1 MNSNITTKENGE
13 IHYYDLDGTLSSLNS
28 TFDFIKAYLKDRNK
42 LFRLLLVRVVMS
54 FLVRVKLY
62 HPYKSR
68 HFVINLFFKG
78 LKKKDLEK
86 YYHETYKA
94 IFLNS
99 LTPLGEKVIKKDN
112 SNDILITGCT
122 QIPAELIGKLFG
134 FKEVI
139 STEFNYKNGRIQ
151 NIKTDT
157 YGSLKINFVEKKPQ
171 EMIYYTDDL
180 QSEKSLIG
188 MMDQIIEV

>member
-1 MNSNITTKENGE
+1 MNSNLTKKKNEE

-28 TFDFIKAYLKDRNK
+28 TFDFIKAYLKDRKK
-42 LFRLLLVRVVMS
+42 LFRLFLVKVIMS
-54 FLVRVKLY
+54 FLVRARLY

-68 HFVINLFFKG
+68 YFVINLLFKG
-78 LKKKDLEK
+78 LKKEDLEQ
-86 YYHETYKA
+86 YYHETYKEM
-94 IFLNS
+94 FLSS
-99 LTPLGEKVIKKDN
+99 LTSLGEKVIKRDN

-151 NIKTDT
+151 NIKHDT
-157 YGSLKINFVEKKPQ
+157 YGSLKINFVQKKSQ
-171 EMIYYTDDL
+171 KMIYYTDDL
-180 QSEKSLIG
+180 QSEKSLINI
-188 MMDQIIEV
+188 MDRIIEV